1 MEVPHILEADTVNDI
16 YDTIYG
22 KSLSPTMRRS
32 VLMMTIPTTSM
43 LMVEEL
49 TEDKRDDSAFMRKC
63 IEYNKEQMELY
74 TKTETDSSI
83 GRNRTTAL

>member
-1 MEVPHILEADTVNDI
+1 MI

-32 VLMMTIPTTSM
+32 ALMMTIPTTST

-63 IEYNKEQMELY
+63 I
-74 TKTETDSSI
+74 
-83 GRNRTTAL
+83 

>member
-1 MEVPHILEADTVNDI
+1 
-16 YDTIYG
+16 
-22 KSLSPTMRRS
+22 
-32 VLMMTIPTTSM
+32 MMTIPTTSM

>member
-1 MEVPHILEADTVNDI
+1 
-16 YDTIYG
+16 
-22 KSLSPTMRRS
+22 
-32 VLMMTIPTTSM
+32 MMTIPTTSM

-63 IEYNKEQMELY
+63 IEYNKGQMELY
-74 TKTETDSSI
+74 TKIETDSSI